1 MEKIDRLVSENRN
14 SRYTLEMMEET
25 ERRREEEKRAE
36 KERREREHQ
45 MILDTV
51 REETEIRVR
60 KEYEQ
65 EIVEKE
71 RRERERRETEIPVTE
86 YEDQC
91 GERRGSG
98 VKHFV
103 TQYKYIILALVVGA
117 VIVLIIVLAVKLSS

>member
-1 MEKIDRLVSENRN
+1 M
-14 SRYTLEMMEET
+14 
-25 ERRREEEKRAE
+25 
-36 KERREREHQ
+36 
-45 MILDTV
+45 
-51 REETEIRVR
+51 R

-71 RRERERRETEIPVTE
+71 RREEEERRERERQETEIPVTE

-91 GERRGSG
+91 EERRGRG

-117 VIVLIIVLAVKLSS
+117 VIVLISVLAVKLSP